1 MKEAEILQF
10 QDTSNVIGSSLRTLR
25 KTNILKRHSKD
36 KCIHVMQAV
45 FKLMQAVFKHTLLHN
60 CAIQKL

>member
-10 QDTSNVIGSSLRTLR
+10 QDTSNVIGSSPRTLR

-45 FKLMQAVFKHTLLHN
+45 FKHTLLHN